1 MVQHGTKDRTGLEK
15 IPSRDQYSDNVDEKY
30 LLDRYP
36 EVVYQGVTRLQNCAV
51 KCFSARGIG
60 DKKRKTKVHTR
71 KTQSLWMQGLFLV
84 VGFHWFFH
92 DALVLLCLILHSV
105 VGGGVL
111 EGSFSVVLMAMMM
124 MMLL

>member
-60 DKKRKTKVHTR
+60 DKKKKD
-71 KTQSLWMQGLFLV
+71 QS
-84 VGFHWFFH
+84 FFPRMFS
-92 DALVLLCLILHSV
+92 LVLIRR
-105 VGGGVL
+105 
-111 EGSFSVVLMAMMM
+111 M
-124 MMLL
+124 